1 MKSHARRAAAPR
13 ALQAAAAHP
22 ARTGEDV
29 PFALRV
35 SAAWAWRL
43 GIVLVV
49 GAGLIWV
56 LSHFSLLIIPL
67 MIAALLAGLLAPVS
81 NWLRRNRLPGGLS
94 VAVTIV
100 AFLGIIVA
108 ALTLVGRQ
116 LALGFQSLWGETQQ
130 GVRQVQDWLSSGP
143 LHISAGQMDSLFDEA
158 STTLQDNS
166 ANILS
171 GALSVGSSAGH
182 FAAGVLLTLFAL
194 VFFLLDGR
202 RIWRFTT
209 GLLPRSARP
218 AAFGAGIRGW
228 ESMVNYVRVQMVV
241 ALIDAIG
248 IGGGAAL
255 IGVPLALPLAVLVFL
270 GSFVPLV
277 GAFVTGFVA
286 VLLALVANGGV
297 NALFMLGIVL
307 LVQQLESHILQPLI
321 MGRAV
326 SLHPLAVILAV
337 TGGTLAAGVPGA
349 LFSVPLLAILN
360 TMVRYIA
367 GRQWEGDPAVEADG
381 DLPAEL
387 RPDPGAAA
395 EPGAGAEPGRTDAG
409 YTDAG
414 SDSGGTDADSDSG
427 GTDADSAAKN
437 QAPTTNAEENP
448 RP

>member
-1 MKSHARRAAAPR
+1 MKPHVRRTAAPR
-13 ALQAAAAHP
+13 ALQAAAANSS
-22 ARTGEDV
+22 RNNDEV

-43 GIVLVV
+43 GVVLIV
-49 GAGLIWV
+49 GAGLIWI

-67 MIAALLAGLLAPVS
+67 MIAALLAGLLSPVA
-81 NWLRRNRLPGGLS
+81 NWLRRNRLPRGLS

-100 AFLGIIVA
+100 TFLGVIAA

-116 LALGFQSLWGETQQ
+116 LALGFQDLWGETLQ
-130 GVRQVQDWLSSGP
+130 GVRQVQGWLSSGP
-143 LHISAGQMDSLFDEA
+143 LNVTAGDLDSLLNEA
-158 STTLQDNS
+158 TTTLQDNS

-182 FAAGVLLTLFAL
+182 FAAGILLTLFAL

-202 RIWRFTT
+202 RIWEFTS
-209 GLLPRSARP
+209 GLLPRRARP
-218 AAFGAGIRGW
+218 AAYGAGIHGW
-228 ESMVNYVRVQMVV
+228 ESMVNYVRVQVVV

-255 IGVPLALPLAVLVFL
+255 IGVPLALPLGVLVFL

-286 VLLALVANGGV
+286 VLLALVANGAV
-297 NALFMLGIVL
+297 NALIMLGIVL
-307 LVQQLESHILQPLI
+307 LVQQLESHILQPLV

-337 TGGTLAAGVPGA
+337 TGGTLAAGIAGA

-367 GRQWEGDPAVEADG
+367 ARGWEDDPAMDEDG
-381 DLPAEL
+381 GEDEDDAGT
-387 RPDPGAAA
+387 DDSPGA
-395 EPGAGAEPGRTDAG
+395 EESPTAGEG
-409 YTDAG
+409 
-414 SDSGGTDADSDSG
+414 
-427 GTDADSAAKN
+427 K
-437 QAPTTNAEENP
+437 